1 MREPE
6 TPGEGVTMDTRR
18 TSARGPVTLVFGAED
33 EQHDQA
39 VVLRDAIEQKA
50 HAAPAR
56 SVRGRSAK
64 SARAPRV
71 NPGSA

>member
-1 MREPE
+1 
-6 TPGEGVTMDTRR
+6 
-18 TSARGPVTLVFGAED
+18 VTLVFGAED